1 MILDVFLNPIYDY
14 SEIIKKSGDC
24 VATDKRQFTLRI
36 QDDTYEKIRYLAY
49 VERRSIAMEIET
61 AILSYISAY
70 EKDHGIIPVPAPSEE

>member
-49 VERRSIAMEIET
+49 
-61 AILSYISAY
+61 YISAY